1 MPVVG
6 DRVLVQSTKV
16 GQAERDGVVTGAVGR
31 LLTVKWSTGEEST
44 FAPGPGAV
52 AVVGRVRKSAS
63 KKAAAPAK
71 ASKATKPVKKADKKP
86 TP

>member
-6 DRVLVQSTKV
+6 DRVVVQSTKV

-31 LLTVKWSTGEEST
+31 LLTVKWATGEEST
-44 FAPGPGAV
+44 IAPGPGAV

-63 KKAAAPAK
+63 TKATAPATGTT
-71 ASKATKPVKKADKKP
+71 TKSVR
-86 TP
+86 